1 MLTTTVD
8 TFVEFGKSKFLR
20 RTALQQFELPSTY
33 REVRS
38 QIRAE
43 LPESPGVYGMI
54 DCVGRLIYVGMSR
67 NLRDRTLTYFQSEKQ
82 NQSLDDRRKEARV
95 AGRAK
100 RLVWETTGHELLALL
115 RERELIRRFGPEM
128 NVSGR
133 RRRRLAYLVLT
144 VEDAPR
150 FRVASQLPIGCRH
163 YWEPLVKSSFL
174 LRVSDTL
181 NRYFKLPDCSSDIR
195 MHFRG
200 ELNLFDIDLSPRCL
214 RGEIHG
220 CVAPCAQV
228 ISRSQYV
235 AQLNR
240 ARAFLAGKYDEPF
253 VELDRSIQQAAAER
267 NYEHAAR
274 LHEIRTDLADLRE
287 RLLPRK
293 DLLPSSF
300 VYALERHGR
309 TCWLACH
316 ESLVM
321 RVAPAPRLPRSFD
334 LWRSRFDQW
343 RDMTLPIVDER
354 EGGELEILGS
364 WFRRHPDELA
374 HVTDFDSARAMSD
387 C

>member
-1 MLTTTVD
+1 MLTTTAD
-8 TFVEFGKSKFLR
+8 TFVEFGRSKYLR
-20 RTALQQFELPSTY
+20 RTAFRQFELPETY

-38 QIRAE
+38 QIRTE

-54 DCVGRLIYVGMSR
+54 DGVGRLIYVGMSR
-67 NLRDRTLTYFQSEKQ
+67 NLRVRTLTYFQSEKQ

-95 AGRAK
+95 ASRAI
-100 RLVWETTGHELLALL
+100 RLVWETSGHELLALL

-150 FRVASQLPIGCRH
+150 FRVASQLPKGCRH
-163 YWEPLVKSSFL
+163 YWGPIVKSSFL
-174 LRVSDTL
+174 HRVTDTL
-181 NRYFKLPDCSSDIR
+181 NRYFKLPDCSPDIHMR
-195 MHFRG
+195 FRG
-200 ELNLFDIDLSPRCL
+200 EPDLFDLELAPRCL

-220 CVAPCAQV
+220 CLAPCAKAV
-228 ISRSQYV
+228 SRSQYI

-240 ARAFLAGKYDEPF
+240 ARAFLAGKNDTPL
-253 VELDRSIQQAAAER
+253 VELDRSIQQAASDR
-267 NYEHAAR
+267 NYEHAAQ
-274 LHEIRTDLADLRE
+274 LLAIRTDLADLRE

-300 VYALERHGR
+300 VYAIERHGR

-321 RVAPAPRLPRSFD
+321 RVSPAPRKPRSFD
-334 LWRSRFDQW
+334 LWRNRFDEW
-343 RDMTLPIVDER
+343 RGMTLPIIDER

-374 HVTDFDSARAMSD
+374 HVTDFDSARAMSVG
-387 C
+387 